1 MKSKIFIG
9 TIAGVAILLSAISIC
24 MNISE
29 IVVNDISLVLGFIG
43 VLATFIII
51 SNSVQ
56 LWKFENKIEN
66 HQEIFQD
73 YKQVKKDLERQTAR
87 VYNGIKMS
95 ILNVVHLEL
104 QYADSSTEEKELCQH
119 LNNAFLYLMDII
131 PILEELYGKQG
142 DKTDETGDNLY
153 KILDL
158 FFEIL
163 NYPTGKNTENT
174 LLRIKQSNLRKCYD
188 YMNQFLPNYYFVKK
202 IQILKNKINQTL
214 NYEQKETA
222 KN

>member
-119 LNNAFLYLMDII
+119 LNNAFLFHY
-131 PILEELYGKQG
+131 IL
-142 DKTDETGDNLY
+142 
-153 KILDL
+153 
-158 FFEIL
+158 
-163 NYPTGKNTENT
+163 
-174 LLRIKQSNLRKCYD
+174 
-188 YMNQFLPNYYFVKK
+188 
-202 IQILKNKINQTL
+202 
-214 NYEQKETA
+214 
-222 KN
+222 